1 MRKVKRFGV
10 SLEEDLLKKLDELV
24 SRHAFP
30 NRSQAIRS
38 LIQKDAVS
46 RSWQEN
52 KEVAGCVVLVYDH
65 HKRDLL
71 TRSIDIQHSYQ
82 ELVLSVQHVHLD
94 HHNCLEIIALKG
106 TQVAYIVA
114 SFGALGAMLSFVLD
128 QPPLVMFTLLIV
140 SGLVAQI
147 VGDVYRLFRYSRG
160 A

>member
-106 TQVAYIVA
+106 KARKLKELADKLIGIKGMKHGQ
-114 SFGALGAMLSFVLD
+114 
-128 QPPLVMFTLLIV
+128 LVM
-140 SGLVAQI
+140 SG
-147 VGDVYRLFRYSRG
+147 VGSG
-160 A
+160 K